1 MNYGDDATGILTPQN
16 VLYTAYGIVAVG
28 LVLFLIF
35 GVRSVRKS
43 RRLRLERMWVIPA
56 LYGGFATVL
65 FWRQPPHGIQWLWAA
80 GALVV
85 GAGAGWLRGRA
96 MRITV
101 DPVTHEL
108 NQRQSPAALLLIVM
122 LIGLRYA
129 ARAQVGDDITHAS
142 AGVIDAFVAFAVG
155 LLSMQRLE
163 MFLRA
168 RRLLGEA
175 RAARTADFA
184 QGPTQG

>member
-1 MNYGDDATGILTPQN
+1 MTRAEAAQANFDSILTPQN
-16 VLYTAYGIVAVG
+16 VLYTAYGIVAIG
-28 LVLFLIF
+28 LVLFLLF
-35 GVRSVRKS
+35 GIRSVRKS
-43 RRLRLERMWVIPA
+43 RRLRLERMWIIPA
-56 LYGGFATVL
+56 LYALFAAGL
-65 FWRQPPHGIQWLWAA
+65 FWRQPPQGIQWLWAVA
-80 GALVV
+80 ALVA

-108 NQRQSPAALLLIVM
+108 GQRQSPAALLLIVALVAM
-122 LIGLRYA
+122 RYV
-129 ARAQVGDDITHAS
+129 AREQAGIVDITTAS

-175 RAARTADFA
+175 RAVRAVPAA
-184 QGPTQG
+184 P